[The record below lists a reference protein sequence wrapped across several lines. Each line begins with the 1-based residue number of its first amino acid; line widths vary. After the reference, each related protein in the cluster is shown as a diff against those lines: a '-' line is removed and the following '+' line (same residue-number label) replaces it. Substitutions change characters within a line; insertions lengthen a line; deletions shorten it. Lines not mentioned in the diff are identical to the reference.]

1 MDDRLERI
9 ETKLDK
15 VVDQIGEINETT
27 AKQQVSLDYHIKRT
41 DLLEKKLEPVEAHV
55 NLISSLFKI
64 VASIAVLAGIV
75 ATILQIVEYANK

>member
-9 ETKLDK
+9 ENKLDK

-27 AKQQVSLDYHIKRT
+27 AKQQVSLEYHIKRT

-55 NLISSLFKI
+55 SLVSALFKI
-64 VASIAVLAGIV
+64 IAGIAVLAGIV
-75 ATILQIVEYANK
+75 QVILQVMDHANK

>member
-1 MDDRLERI
+1 MEDRLERI

-15 VVDQIGEINETT
+15 VVDQISEINSTT